1 MASLTREKLVSKLGY
16 VAYFNEQVWSKISNT
31 AGGNVYHAT
40 GSAVT
45 LQKDKITNVS
55 IDGEGKATKTGE
67 STITIKAAPRF
78 NSTSYVGAN
87 TRSGSVKDSRPLA
100 IRTEHLKTINPAA
113 RQYFTLSAE
122 DIDAK
127 ATAMGKDP
135 SLIVADAL
143 YSSCFQIIKALI
155 SIRPFKATWSHESS
169 ESGNRINEKFNGG
182 GYAYGIFIDTPT
194 VNTSWTNTSGSG
206 SWGAGGS
213 LSRWQITLGGNIS
226 ALNLT
231 ETSVARNTVYKD
243 NIIGADQTS
252 SMVINF
258 WNAWANRC
266 KERNSFDYKYFS
278 CHLNCHS
285 SCHNSCHG
293 SRSRR

>member
-16 VAYFNEQVWSKISNT
+16 VAYFNEQVWGKINST
-31 AGGNVYHAT
+31 AGGNIYHAT
-40 GSAVT
+40 GSNVT
-45 LQKDKITNVS
+45 LQKDKITNVTF
-55 IDGEGKATKTGE
+55 DGEGKATKTGE
-67 STITIKAAPRF
+67 TNIVIKAAPRF
-78 NSTSYVGAN
+78 NSTSYYGAN
-87 TRSGSVKDSRPLA
+87 TTTGSVKDSRPLA
-100 IRTEHLKTINPAA
+100 IRTEHLKVIDPNAK
-113 RQYFTLSAE
+113 QYFTLSVE
-122 DIDAK
+122 DLDAK
-127 ATAMGKDP
+127 AAAMGKDP
-135 SLIVADAL
+135 NLIIADVL
-143 YSSCFQIIKALI
+143 YASCFQVIKALI
-155 SIRPFKATWSHESS
+155 SIRPFKATWNHESS
-169 ESGNRINEKFNGG
+169 EASRRISEKFNGG
-182 GYAYGIFIDTPT
+182 GYAYGLFVDAPT
-194 VNTSWTNTSGSG
+194 INQSWTSNSGSG

-243 NIIGADQTS
+243 NLIGADQTS
-252 SMVINF
+252 SMVVNF

-278 CHLNCHS
+278 CHTNCHS